1 MKRIRAL
8 ASGDK
13 VPRRLVISIGG
24 AGAQATFVIEL
35 LAALQPG
42 MAAGTWH
49 VILNCGD
56 LAPTQARIQAAAGQ
70 LKAANGKDT
79 LAFEVVDCWERV
91 LQLWAKD
98 NEELGF
104 ALTLVCVHDRTE
116 AIATTDLLIPRS
128 DMACFK
134 PGELAFVP
142 APKLLI
148 RRVGAHEAASA
159 VRAAEL
165 GDATA
170 ELRTVEDFAKTLHLV
185 ETTDL
190 LSQMNRAVLANEDH
204 YMGCKRICQSL
215 QHSNGK

>member
-1 MKRIRAL
+1 
-8 ASGDK
+8 
-13 VPRRLVISIGG
+13 
-24 AGAQATFVIEL
+24 
-35 LAALQPG
+35 
-42 MAAGTWH
+42 MA
-49 VILNCGD
+49 
-56 LAPTQARIQAAAGQ
+56 
-70 LKAANGKDT
+70 
-79 LAFEVVDCWERV
+79 
-91 LQLWAKD
+91 
-98 NEELGF
+98 
-104 ALTLVCVHDRTE
+104 
-116 AIATTDLLIPRS
+116 
-128 DMACFK
+128 
-134 PGELAFVP
+134 GELAFVP